1 MGGKMGSDG
10 GGCDCSV
17 DGGTGGT
24 GGSSS
29 DTTGSDTTGS
39 RCSSRCDDS
48 SLRCDAGL
56 IEGSTYK
63 RDAGLIGG
71 STYKRDA
78 GLIGGSTSMSTYER
92 VRGALPG
99 LLGDAFTYTVRPW
112 EGGDKIR
119 LKRMTSVFVDV
130 FTLRRYI

>member
-17 DGGTGGT
+17 DGGTSGT

-29 DTTGSDTTGS
+29 DTTGSDTTSS
-39 RCSSRCDDS
+39 RCSSRCDDR

-56 IEGSTYK
+56 IE
-63 RDAGLIGG
+63 G